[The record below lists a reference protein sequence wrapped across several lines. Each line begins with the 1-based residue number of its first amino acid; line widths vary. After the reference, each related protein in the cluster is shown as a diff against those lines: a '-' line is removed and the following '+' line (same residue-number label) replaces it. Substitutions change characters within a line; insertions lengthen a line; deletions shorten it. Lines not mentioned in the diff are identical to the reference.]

1 MPHLYD
7 VVCICQ
13 LADLAIKAGLETLTV
28 NIDQLFVDVFIT
40 VAREV
45 SSLLIIGVPF
55 LMMSPIL
62 FSNIAPHDG

>member
-13 LADLAIKAGLETLTV
+13 LADLAIKTGLETLPV
-28 NIDQLFVDVFIT
+28 NIDQLFVDVFII

-55 LMMSPIL
+55 LMMSQIL